1 MRVCVR
7 ACEFRGRGG
16 ALQPFLP
23 LEEEPHHEDAEGQ
36 REGEIEVLSLG
47 EGGFLRVLQVR
58 PGDIVRKPKPLV
70 PEPG

>member
-1 MRVCVR
+1 MCVR